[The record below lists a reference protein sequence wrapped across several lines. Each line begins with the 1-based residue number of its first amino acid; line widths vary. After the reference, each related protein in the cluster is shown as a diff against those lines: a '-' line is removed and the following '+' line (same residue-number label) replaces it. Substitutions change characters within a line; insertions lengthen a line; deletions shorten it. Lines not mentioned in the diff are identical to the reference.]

1 MRFTQLAT
9 EKKTNKLRYQ
19 NDQVKIVKAS
29 REKLTIMRETQK
41 QSKRKVTGVLKAGN
55 PLKISESHNMQNKKS
70 TQVQKKLTQ
79 DTPQILVRVT
89 QCQRLGKNSLGI
101 LEKESKLIEV
111 MVGQV
116 GWISL
121 LIIVQDR
128 SANVSTTFSR
138 KVYPRIL
145 YPVTMPFKEKGNRHT
160 F

>member
-1 MRFTQLAT
+1 
-9 EKKTNKLRYQ
+9 
-19 NDQVKIVKAS
+19 
-29 REKLTIMRETQK
+29 MRETQK

-128 SANVSTTFSR
+128 
-138 KVYPRIL
+138 KVRMCLQHSQGKYTQEYYTQLRCHSKKKAIG
-145 YPVTMPFKEKGNRHT
+145 THSES
-160 F
+160 

>member
-1 MRFTQLAT
+1 MERSKHRINKVEIHPTGKG
-9 EKKTNKLRYQ
+9 KKNLRYH

-41 QSKRKVTGVLKAGN
+41 QSKRKVTGVLRAKN
-55 PLKISESHNMQNKKS
+55 SLKISESHIMQNKKS
-70 TQVQKKLTQ
+70 TQVQEKLTQ

-89 QCQRLGKNSLGI
+89 QCQRLGKNSSGI

-121 LIIVQDR
+121 FIIVQDR
-128 SANVSTTFSR
+128 
-138 KVYPRIL
+138 KVRMCLQHSQGKYTQEYYTQL
-145 YPVTMPFKEKGNRHT
+145 
-160 F
+160 